1 MTTRLRSCIYK
12 KWFSILLLILIGGSL
27 YLPNMGELGYYR
39 DDWNNL
45 FNADSRGTEMLI
57 EHYASDRPADGYL
70 LSAAYRAFGADPF
83 PYRLVNL
90 AFRVLE
96 DDPHL
101 RVQFLKGDLPD
112 IPARNETGTLQ
123 RSLQSA
129 QNPDERRFSGAVVP
143 QNGNPLPWTDI
154 QGYPVQDPPRPVV
167 GKDDR
172 AQGEEGCVFRRAQG
186 TGKAL
191 GYLSMS

>member
-27 YLPNMGELGYYR
+27 YLPNMSELGYYR

-90 AFRVLE
+90 ASRVLAAI
-96 DDPHL
+96 
-101 RVQFLKGDLPD
+101 F
-112 IPARNETGTLQ
+112 
-123 RSLQSA
+123 
-129 QNPDERRFSGAVVP
+129 
-143 QNGNPLPWTDI
+143 
-154 QGYPVQDPPRPVV
+154 
-167 GKDDR
+167 
-172 AQGEEGCVFRRAQG
+172 FR
-186 TGKAL
+186 
-191 GYLSMS
+191 

>member
-27 YLPNMGELGYYR
+27 YLPNMSELGYYR

-70 LSAAYRAFGADPF
+70 LSVAYRAFGADPF

-90 AFRVLE
+90 ASRVLAAIFFSLSCAAVWRR
-96 DDPHL
+96 PPFAAFAAGAL
-101 RVQFLKGDLPD
+101 FL
-112 IPARNETGTLQ
+112 
-123 RSLQSA
+123 
-129 QNPDERRFSGAVVP
+129 
-143 QNGNPLPWTDI
+143 
-154 QGYPVQDPPRPVV
+154 
-167 GKDDR
+167 
-172 AQGEEGCVFRRAQG
+172 VFP
-186 TGKAL
+186 
-191 GYLSMS
+191 GYLRQVDGITYLPHQVAMAAMAGSIYLSIAC